1 MENRLEALT
10 SREVQERIESGVP
23 TAVFPTGSLE
33 QHGPHCPLGT
43 DALIAQI
50 IARGVADR
58 LEALCLPP
66 LWFGVSPHHMEF
78 AGSLTIRPS
87 VFADLV
93 ADLLESLI
101 HHGIKNVLILNG
113 HGGNTASID
122 TARTMV
128 RYRHPEIFTVLSSVW
143 VALQDVYQDLP
154 PEVRQENWRTMIA
167 HGGLF
172 ETSVIMAVEEG
183 MVKLDQAVPV
193 SVDKYVLATD
203 PALKV
208 TVSMKDLSEI
218 GSNGDPH
225 GSSPELGRMFVE
237 KSVEIITE
245 KYLKAKEVFRP
256 GR

>member
-1 MENRLEALT
+1 MENRFEALT
-10 SREVQERIESGVP
+10 SLEVKERIESGVL
-23 TAVFPTGSLE
+23 TTVFPTGSLE

-43 DALIAQI
+43 DALIART

-93 ADLLESLI
+93 EDLLESLI

-128 RYRHPEIFTVLSSVW
+128 RYHHPEIFTVLSSVW

-154 PEVRQENWRTMIA
+154 PEARQENWRTMIA

-203 PALKV
+203 PALEV

-245 KYLKAKEVFRP
+245 KYHKAKEVFRP
-256 GR
+256 GS

>member
-1 MENRLEALT
+1 
-10 SREVQERIESGVP
+10 
-23 TAVFPTGSLE
+23 
-33 QHGPHCPLGT
+33 
-43 DALIAQI
+43 
-50 IARGVADR
+50 
-58 LEALCLPP
+58 
-66 LWFGVSPHHMEF
+66 MEF

-93 ADLLESLI
+93 EDVLESLI

-128 RYRHPEIFTVLSSVW
+128 HYRHPEVFTVLSSVW

-183 MVKLDQAVPV
+183 MVKLDLAVPV

-225 GSSPELGRMFVE
+225 GSSPEVGRMFVE

>member
-10 SREVQERIESGVP
+10 SPEIKERIESGVS

-33 QHGPHCPLGT
+33 QHGFHCPIGT
-43 DALIAQI
+43 DTLIAKQI
-50 IARGVADR
+50 ATGVANR

-66 LWFGVSPHHMEF
+66 LWFGVSPHHMDF

-87 VFADLV
+87 VFAKLMEDV
-93 ADLLESLI
+93 LESLI

-122 TARTMV
+122 ISRTLIRSRYPEVFTA
-128 RYRHPEIFTVLSSVW
+128 LSSVW
-143 VALQDVYQDLP
+143 VALNDVYDEFP
-154 PEVRQENWRTMIA
+154 PEIRQENWRTMIA

-172 ETSVIMAVEEG
+172 ETSVVMSVEEG
-183 MVKLDQAVPV
+183 MVKLDQARPV

-203 PALKV
+203 PALNV
-208 TVSMKDLSEI
+208 TVSMKDLSET
-218 GSNGDPH
+218 GSNGDPS
-225 GSSPELGRMFVE
+225 GSSPELGQMFVE

-245 KYLKAKEVFRP
+245 KYLMAKKVFAH
-256 GR
+256 GE